1 MSGSPRLNSTWE
13 EAADVWHRELLVA
26 TPCYAVKEGALRAA
40 CLRNMTAED
49 LIAAVPSNWD
59 PKNGWSF
66 KSYQR
71 NYRYAPLLVID
82 GDVLPFNYLAAGRN
96 AALTPTIIGVTRQ
109 EVDFS
114 PGSSLY
120 CARDLGVMCSLY

>member
-1 MSGSPRLNSTWE
+1 
-13 EAADVWHRELLVA
+13 
-26 TPCYAVKEGALRAA
+26 
-40 CLRNMTAED
+40 MTAED

-120 CARDLGVMCSLY
+120 CARDLGVDVLPLLNCAIYFIAPLSAKPPGEGGFAIHNSQSMLC